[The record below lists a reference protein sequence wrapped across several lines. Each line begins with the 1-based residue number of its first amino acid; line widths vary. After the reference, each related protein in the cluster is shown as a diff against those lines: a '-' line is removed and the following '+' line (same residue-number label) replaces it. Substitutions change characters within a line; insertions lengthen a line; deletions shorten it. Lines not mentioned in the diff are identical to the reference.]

1 MIELLSLDGDS
12 VLINPATIES
22 VRPSKTDGA
31 GATVLTVS
39 GRVYVVMQS
48 MVDVLNAILAHNEG
62 RTL

>member
-1 MIELLSLDGDS
+1 MIELLNLEGDS
-12 VLINPATIES
+12 VFLNPATIES

-31 GATVLTVS
+31 GATILTVS

-48 MVDVLNAILAHNEG
+48 VLDVINAIIAHQEG